1 MATESMLRPVEIIR
15 SKRKCK
21 AFILACEAAKK
32 AAEETDEEQIAFC
45 EDLRGEELRKFLNGF
60 LSKH

>member
-15 SKRKCK
+15 SKKKCK

-32 AAEETDEEQIAFC
+32 AAEESDDDLTVEF
-45 EDLRGEELRKFLNGF
+45 EDLRGEELRKFL
-60 LSKH
+60 LK